1 MSNTALSR
9 QTTQAPSYSPVDQLV
24 GSFADRF
31 FNRFFEGSPAL
42 ATNGGGWVPSTDI
55 RETDSAFEL
64 HADLPGMTKKDVE
77 LTFENNVLTL
87 TGERRAEEK
96 TADKGFRRIERSH
109 GKFTRSFRVP
119 THVDADDIK
128 ASFKDGVLTVT
139 LPKSAETQPRKL
151 SIS

>member
-1 MSNTALSR
+1 MSTALTR
-9 QTTQAPSYSPVDQLV
+9 QTTQTPSFSPVDQLF

-31 FNRFFEGSPAL
+31 FNRFLEGSPAL
-42 ATNGGGWVPSTDI
+42 ATDSGSWVPSTDI

-77 LTFENNVLTL
+77 LTFEDNVLTL
-87 TGERRAEEK
+87 NGERRVEEK
-96 TADKGFRRIERSH
+96 TEDKGFRRIERSY

-119 THVDADDIK
+119 THIDADGIK

-139 LPKSAETQPRKL
+139 LPKSAEAQPRKL